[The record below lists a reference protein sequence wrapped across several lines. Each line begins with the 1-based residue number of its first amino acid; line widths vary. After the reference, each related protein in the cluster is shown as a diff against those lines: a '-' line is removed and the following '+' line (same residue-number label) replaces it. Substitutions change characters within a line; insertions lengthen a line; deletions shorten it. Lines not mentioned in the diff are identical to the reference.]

1 MRPALALAPLVV
13 AALALVGWCLVDL
26 ARHPARLLPRWLWAV
41 LCVAS
46 VPVGALLYLVLGRGD
61 PDEGTIDEGTIDE
74 GTIDEPT
81 GGAAERSAAR
91 PSGSASGDPVEAG
104 RRAATGPPVVTTTG
118 LTKRYG
124 DHLALD
130 DVDLRVPEGAIYGLV
145 GRNGAGK
152 TTLLGVLAGLRR
164 PTAGTVEV
172 RVAHDRVAVLPDTP
186 WFDPWLTAFEVVDL
200 ARSLVAPHRPTTASR
215 EALHEAGLGDAAD
228 RRVGGFSR
236 GMLQRLGLAATLVGD
251 PDLLLLDEPCSAL
264 DPAGRRDVLDLVGRL
279 AGRATVVFCSHIL
292 DDVQEVCDTV
302 GVLGDGHLLFQ
313 GPVADLLV
321 GRASPAYRLRVRG
334 DVGPLVPVLQDQ
346 PWVTSV
352 ERLGAEEVRIGV
364 RDLPS
369 AEVGL
374 VPLLAARSVPVVR
387 LEPASADLEHVF
399 LELTR

>member
-1 MRPALALAPLVV
+1 MLALAPLLV

-26 ARHPARLLPRWLWAV
+26 ARHPARFLPRWLWAV

-46 VPVGALLYLVLGRGD
+46 IPLGAILYLLIGRGEPPVD
-61 PDEGTIDEGTIDE
+61 A
-74 GTIDEPT
+74 PT
-81 GGAAERSAAR
+81 GPTTASRGAATGAAGTEVDERR
-91 PSGSASGDPVEAG
+91 AG
-104 RRAATGPPVVTTTG
+104 RRPFAADRAAVGPSGRRADGPPVAVTSG

-130 DVDLRVPEGAIYGLV
+130 GIDLCVPDGSIYGLV

-152 TTLLGVLAGLRR
+152 TTLLGLLAGLRR
-164 PTAGTVEV
+164 PTTGTVDV
-172 RVAHDRVAVLPDTP
+172 RIPRERTAVLPDTP
-186 WFDPWLTAFEVVDL
+186 WFDPWLTAVEVVDL
-200 ARSLVAPHRPTTASR
+200 ARALVAPGLPTSASR
-215 EALHEAGLGDAAD
+215 AALADAGLADVAD

-236 GMLQRLGLAATLVGD
+236 GMLQRLGLAATLVGE

-302 GVLGDGHLLFQ
+302 GVLGDGRLLFQ
-313 GPVADLLV
+313 GPVPDLLV

-334 DVGPLVPVLQDQ
+334 DVGPLVPLLEAE
-346 PWVTSV
+346 PWVDAV
-352 ERLGAEEVRIGV
+352 ERLGAEEVRIAV

-387 LEPASADLEHVF
+387 IEPASADLEHVF